1 MFLTI
6 CVYDSSIDNLREKL
20 NALDDCGV
28 YDSSVDKFW
37 ESMIFSIDLLYS
49 QIVKNIQPFSEIINR
64 NMIFTNR
71 QEHSTL
77 LRNDQ
82 HNYHIHKSSRS
93 FNSSLIL
100 STEPSYTQIVKIIHL
115 LYMIFLLIVSEK
127 SWMFLKFCVYD
138 SSIDVFREELNLF
151 SEVINS
157 TIIYTNRQDHST
169 VLWYY
174 Q

>member
-93 FNSSLIL
+93 FNSRKVECSWRF
-100 STEPSYTQIVKIIHL
+100 V
-115 LYMIFLLIVSEK
+115 YMIVLLITSEK
-127 SWMFLKFCVYD
+127 RWMILTICVFD
-138 SSIDVFREELNLF
+138 SSIDNFKEDLNVHDDF
-151 SEVINS
+151 INRPV
-157 TIIYTNRQDHST
+157 IYTNHQEHST
-169 VLWYY
+169 FLWYY